1 MEAALPISAAPK
13 TVEGRESK
21 VEGQVASARR
31 KPSTLD
37 SRPSTPSVSLPLRFM
52 LTGLGALFFAVAW
65 IIAKPS
71 ILASYHYNQYV
82 IAATHL
88 VVLGFIC
95 TVVMGAMYQL
105 VPVALETKLYSERLA
120 KWQFVIHVI
129 GFIGMVWM
137 FNVWNMK
144 QVGHFGSALAL
155 GVGLFI
161 YNMARTLWRVPKWSV
176 VATAI
181 TAALVWFSLTIFV
194 GLSIAAAKCAYEA
207 TEGLAT
213 ADGVKEMLNGL
224 QVVAGIVS
232 RFDAIGAMHAHAHL
246 GVVGFF
252 VMLIV
257 GVSYRLIPMFTLTE
271 VQSKRRAALSILLL
285 NIGLAGSV
293 VTILLRSN
301 WKLVFT
307 TIAVTGLAVFG
318 WELCAMLRAR
328 KRPALDWGLKT
339 FLVAVAMLLP
349 VALLALVL
357 SWPTLPLN
365 PFFGLLENVYGFL
378 GLFGVVTLAILGM
391 LHKILPFL
399 VWFGVYSP
407 HVGRAQLPLTTQ
419 MVSERAQVGGLIAYL
434 VGLAVISV
442 AILRESELGVRVGGV
457 FLFASLLFF
466 GWNAAKVFSHFRK
479 PQIKPLAPPNST
491 ASKPLPKFVLHMQHN
506 IGQSQ

>member
-1 MEAALPISAAPK
+1 MEAALPISAAPSVSTAQPK
-13 TVEGRESK
+13 QVRATV
-21 VEGQVASARR
+21 
-31 KPSTLD
+31 
-37 SRPSTPSVSLPLRFM
+37 PSVSLPLRFM
-52 LTGLGALFFAVAW
+52 LTGLGALFVSVGW

-105 VPVALETKLYSERLA
+105 IPVALETKLYSERLA
-120 KWQFVIHVI
+120 KWQFGIHII
-129 GFIGMVWM
+129 GFVGMVAM

-144 QVGHFGSALAL
+144 QVGHFGSVLAV
-155 GVGLFI
+155 GVGLFV
-161 YNMARTLWRVPKWSV
+161 YNMARTLWRVPKWNF

-181 TAALVWFSLTIFV
+181 TAALIWFSLTIFV
-194 GLSIAAAKCAYEA
+194 GLSIAAAKCVYEA

-213 ADGVKEMLNGL
+213 AEGVKQVVGGL
-224 QVVAGIVS
+224 RVVAGIVS
-232 RFDAIGAMHAHAHL
+232 HFDAIGAMHAHAHL

-293 VTILLRSN
+293 VTILLRSPL
-301 WKLVFT
+301 KLMFAV
-307 TIAVTGLAVFG
+307 IAVGGLAFFG
-318 WELCAMLRAR
+318 WELWAMLRAR
-328 KRPALDWGLKT
+328 KRPVLDWGLKT
-339 FLVAVAMLLP
+339 FLVAVAMLIP
-349 VALLALVL
+349 VCLLALVL
-357 SWPTLPLN
+357 SWPGLPLN
-365 PFFGLLENVYGFL
+365 QFFSMLENVYGFL

-407 HVGRAQLPLTTQ
+407 HVGSAQLPLTSQ
-419 MVSERAQVGGLIAYL
+419 MVSERAQAA
-434 VGLAVISV
+434 GLATYVAALAIISV
-442 AILRESELGVRVGGV
+442 AILLESELGVRGGGA
-457 FLFASLLFF
+457 FLFASLLCF
-466 GWNAAKVFSHFRK
+466 GWNAAKVFSHFRS
-479 PQIKPLAPPNST
+479 PQIKPLPSA
-491 ASKPLPKFVLHMQHN
+491 KPV
-506 IGQSQ
+506 IA

>member
-1 MEAALPISAAPK
+1 
-13 TVEGRESK
+13 
-21 VEGQVASARR
+21 
-31 KPSTLD
+31 
-37 SRPSTPSVSLPLRFM
+37 M
-52 LTGLGALFFAVAW
+52 LTGLGALFFAVGW

-105 VPVALETKLYSERLA
+105 VPVALETELYSERLA
-120 KWQFVIHVI
+120 KWQFMIHVI

-144 QVGHFGSALAL
+144 QVGHFGSVLAL
-155 GVGLFI
+155 GVGLFV
-161 YNMARTLWRVPKWSV
+161 YNMARTLWRVPKWNI

-194 GLSIAAAKCAYEA
+194 GLSIAAAKCAYESS
-207 TEGLAT
+207 EGLAT
-213 ADGVKEMLNGL
+213 ADGVREMITGL
-224 QVVAGIVS
+224 QVVAKVVS

-257 GVSYRLIPMFTLTE
+257 GVSYRLIPMFMLTE
-271 VQSKRRAALSILLL
+271 LQSKQRAAFSILLL

-293 VTILLRSN
+293 MTILLRSN
-301 WKLVFT
+301 WKLVFAAIT
-307 TIAVTGLAVFG
+307 VVGLAIFG

-339 FLVAVAMLLP
+339 FLVAVAMLIP
-349 VALLALVL
+349 VCLLALVL

-419 MVSERAQVGGLIAYL
+419 MVSERAQVAGLFAYL
-434 VGLAVISV
+434 VGLAVVSV
-442 AILRESELGVRVGGV
+442 AILRESEWGVRVGGV
-457 FLFASLLFF
+457 FLFASLLCF
-466 GWNAAKVFSHFRK
+466 GWNAAKVFSHCRK
-479 PQIKPLAPPNST
+479 PQIKPLAPSNST
-491 ASKPLPKFVLHMQHN
+491 ASKPLPNFVLHMQHKL
-506 IGQSQ
+506 GQSQ

>member
-1 MEAALPISAAPK
+1 MEAALPISDANNL
-13 TVEGRESK
+13 VERRK
-21 VEGQVASARR
+21 AKDEGQKPLSGRRLSAFD
-31 KPSTLD
+31 L
-37 SRPSTPSVSLPLRFM
+37 RPSASSVSLPLRFM
-52 LTGLGALFFAVAW
+52 LTGLVALFVAVGW

-144 QVGHFGSALAL
+144 QVGHFGSVLAL
-155 GVGLFI
+155 GVGLFV
-161 YNMARTLWRVPKWSV
+161 YNMARTLWRVPKWTV

-181 TAALVWFSLTIFV
+181 TAALIWFSLTIFV
-194 GLSIAAAKCAYEA
+194 GLSIAAAKCAYES
-207 TEGLAT
+207 TEGLA
-213 ADGVKEMLNGL
+213 AAEGVKQMVGGL
-224 QVVAGIVS
+224 RVVAGIVS
-232 RFDAIGAMHAHAHL
+232 RFDAISAMHAHAHL
-246 GVVGFF
+246 GAVGFF

-271 VQSKRRAALSILLL
+271 VQSKYRAGLSILLL

-293 VTILLRSN
+293 TTILLRSD
-301 WKLVFT
+301 WKPAFT
-307 TIAVTGLAVFG
+307 LIAVAGLALYG
-318 WELCAMLRAR
+318 WELRTMLRAR

-339 FLVAVAMLLP
+339 FLMAVTLLIP
-349 VALLALVL
+349 VCLLALVL
-357 SWPTLPLN
+357 SWPSLPLT
-365 PFFGLLENVYGFL
+365 PFFGMLENVYGVL
-378 GLFGVVTLAILGM
+378 GLLGVVTLAILGM

-407 HVGRAQLPLTTQ
+407 HVGRAQLPLTGQ
-419 MVSERAQVGGLIAYL
+419 MVSERAQAAGLWSYL
-434 VGLAVISV
+434 AGLGVMSV
-442 AILRESELGVRVGGV
+442 AILRENEVGVRIGGGLLLV
-457 FLFASLLFF
+457 SLVLFGF
-466 GWNAAKVFSHFRK
+466 NTVKVFSHFVR
-479 PQIKPLAPPNST
+479 PQIKPLPT
-491 ASKPLPKFVLHMQHN
+491 LKP
-506 IGQSQ
+506 ISA

>member
-1 MEAALPISAAPK
+1 
-13 TVEGRESK
+13 
-21 VEGQVASARR
+21 
-31 KPSTLD
+31 
-37 SRPSTPSVSLPLRFM
+37 M
-52 LTGLGALFFAVAW
+52 LTGLGALAFATGW

-88 VVLGFIC
+88 VVLGFNG

-105 VPVALETKLYSERLA
+105 VPVALETKLHSERLA
-120 KWQFVIHVI
+120 KWQFVIHVV

-155 GVGLFI
+155 GVGLFV
-161 YNMARTLWRVPKWSV
+161 YNMARTLWRVPKWNI

-181 TAALVWFSLTIFV
+181 TTALIWLSLAIVV
-194 GLSIAAAKCAYEA
+194 GLSIAAAKCVYES

-213 ADGVKEMLNGL
+213 AEGVKQLVSGL
-224 QVVAGIVS
+224 RAVAGVVS

-257 GVSYRLIPMFTLTE
+257 GVSYRLVPMFTLAE
-271 VQSKRRAALSILLL
+271 VQSKRRATLSILLL
-285 NIGLAGSV
+285 NVGLAGSV

-301 WKLVFT
+301 WKPVFAMT
-307 TIAVTGLAVFG
+307 AVAGLAIFG
-318 WELCAMLRAR
+318 WELRAMLRAR

-339 FLVAVAMLLP
+339 FFTAIAMLIP
-349 VALLALVL
+349 VCLLGLVL
-357 SWPTLPLN
+357 SWPAHPVN
-365 PFFGLLENVYGFL
+365 QFINMLENVYGFL

-407 HVGRAQLPLTTQ
+407 QVGRAQLPLTTQ
-419 MVSERAQVGGLIAYL
+419 MASERAQVGGLGTYL
-434 VGLAVISV
+434 VGLTVISG
-442 AILRESELGVRVGGV
+442 AILRESEAGVRVGGA
-457 FLFASLLFF
+457 FMLASLLCF
-466 GWNAAKVFSHFRK
+466 GWNVLKVFSHFRN
-479 PQIKPLAPPNST
+479 PQIKPLPAV
-491 ASKPLPKFVLHMQHN
+491 KP
-506 IGQSQ
+506 SAA

>member
-1 MEAALPISAAPK
+1 MEAALPISTAPDVLVAQPK
-13 TVEGRESK
+13 
-21 VEGQVASARR
+21 QVRATA
-31 KPSTLD
+31 
-37 SRPSTPSVSLPLRFM
+37 PSVNLPLRFM
-52 LTGLGALFFAVAW
+52 LTGLVALLAAVGW

-71 ILASYHYNQYV
+71 ILATYHYNQYV
-82 IAATHL
+82 IAVTHL

-120 KWQFVIHVI
+120 KWQFVIHVV

-155 GVGLFI
+155 GAGLFV
-161 YNMARTLWRVPKWSV
+161 YNMAQTLWRVPKWNI
-176 VATAI
+176 VAMAI
-181 TAALVWFSLTIFV
+181 TAALAWFSLTILA
-194 GLSIAAAKCAYEA
+194 GLSIAAAKCAYES

-213 ADGVKEMLNGL
+213 AEGVKQVVGGL

-271 VQSKRRAALSILLL
+271 IQNKRRAALSILLL
-285 NIGLAGSV
+285 NIGMAGSV
-293 VTILLRSN
+293 ATILLRSPL
-301 WKLVFT
+301 KIAFAA
-307 TIAVTGLAVFG
+307 IAVGGLALFG
-318 WELCAMLRAR
+318 WELRAMLRAR
-328 KRPALDWGLKT
+328 KRSVLDWGLRS
-339 FLVAVAMLLP
+339 FLVAAAMLIP
-349 VALLALVL
+349 VCLLALVL
-357 SWPTLPLN
+357 SWPALPMN
-365 PFFGLLENVYGFL
+365 QFFGMLENVYGFL

-407 HVGRAQLPLTTQ
+407 HVGRAQLPLTSQ
-419 MVSERAQVGGLIAYL
+419 MVSEQAQAGGLFAYL
-434 VGLAVISV
+434 AGLLVVTV
-442 AILRESELGVRVGGV
+442 AILRETESGVRVGGV
-457 FLFASLLFF
+457 LLLLSLLLF

-479 PQIKPLAPPNST
+479 PQIKPLPN
-491 ASKPLPKFVLHMQHN
+491 AKPVTT
-506 IGQSQ
+506 